1 MRVDGQIGHLPVLGA
16 ALLHVAG
23 TLIDGVLV
31 GAGEGGEHQLAHI
44 GLPLADLHLGD
55 PLVHVADFIDVG
67 EVQLGV
73 HALGVEVEGQGHHV
87 HVAGALAVA
96 EQGGLHPLGPGQQA
110 QFSGSHA
117 LAPVVVG
124 GAGR

>member
-1 MRVDGQIGHLPVLGA
+1 MA
-16 ALLHVAG
+16 AR
-23 TLIDGVLV
+23 
-31 GAGEGGEHQLAHI
+31 EGGKHQLTHVGGA
-44 GLPLADLHLGD
+44 LVDLHPGHA
-55 PLVHVADFIDVG
+55 LVHVADLGDVG

-73 HALGVEVEGQGHHV
+73 YAVGVEVQGQGHDV

-96 EQGGLHPLGPGQQA
+96 EQGSTPRVGPGQQA

-124 GAGR
+124 VQGDNGAVPAGQPWR